1 VARAADAEPRR
12 GEARLFAAD
21 EEVGRDLASV
31 DWAATP
37 LGLPGS
43 WPQSLQTAVDILLS
57 SRFPMWM
64 AWGPQLTF
72 FCNAAYR
79 RDTLG
84 RKYPWALG
92 RPASEVWEEIWDDI
106 GPRIDI
112 VLATGKATWDEGLLL
127 FLGRSGYPE
136 ESYHTFSYSPLRDD
150 DGAVVGMLCVVRE
163 DTERVIGERR
173 MATLRDLGSDPSVGR
188 TERETLEFAWRQLDR
203 NRLDLP
209 FTLTYLFDS
218 DGVTARL
225 AGSTGIA
232 AGHPAAPAALA
243 AGDPDPVWPVAAP
256 LRGESALADLDGARF
271 PGLPTG
277 VWSEPPVRALIAP
290 LVQQGA
296 VPYGFLVAALNRYRP
311 LDEGYRAFANL
322 VTGHLAA
329 GIASARGYEDQQRRA
344 EALAELDRAK
354 TTFFSNISHE
364 FRTPLT
370 LIMGPVAELQR
381 LLADAGPQVREELQV
396 ISRNALRLGRLVNAL
411 LDFSR
416 IEAGRMQAS
425 YEPADIAQV
434 TAELASVF
442 RSAVDR
448 AGLVFEVD
456 CPPLPEPV
464 YLDRGMWE
472 KVVLNLLS
480 NALKFTFDGAI
491 RVSAHAEGGQAV
503 VTVGDTGIG
512 VPAREMPRLF
522 ERFHRIE
529 NARSRSNEGSGIG
542 LALVQELVQLHGG
555 TITGSSAEG
564 NGTTFTIRLPFGHA
578 HLPAD
583 ALASAGHAA
592 TVSATA
598 DPFIQEALRWLPGTR
613 QGEDDAT
620 GGSPLP
626 AQIPPGGDAGPAAQ
640 AGPATQA
647 GGVLPARV
655 LVADDNADMREYLA
669 RLLRTAGYHVTLVTD
684 GQDALAAVRAGLPD
698 LVISDVM
705 MPGLDGLGLVA
716 ALRADARTAGVPVLL
731 LSARAGQEASVEG
744 LRAGADDYLVKP
756 FSAVELLARVRSNL
770 EMARFRN
777 RESQFRRTLVD
788 SLQEGFFVTDQE
800 GTLLEANQAFL
811 TLVGYRPDGL
821 PYRWPHPWTPDRGA
835 DPDGWA
841 ATAQAFTDYKR
852 DGGGRYTV
860 PARHSGG
867 HTVWLAC
874 SSASLP
880 SPDGH
885 GLLFVGTARDVT
897 AERLAGQRE
906 ATLAGFAAALA
917 ATGEISEMLT
927 TAARE
932 IAAAIH
938 AGAVLTALWSSDD
951 NPAITGWP
959 RAAPGEGAS
968 TAVMGALEAVRHQ
981 PAASVALLPGDEGA
995 CLLAAP
1001 LGGTGSSAIAAE
1013 FPAGRP
1019 VGAEVRDLFSILTSH
1034 LGQILAKARDYEQ
1047 TRAVALTLQHA
1058 ILAPTELPHGFAAR
1072 YTPAVPPLE
1081 VGGDWY
1087 DVVPL
1092 PGQLTGVVVGD
1103 CVGRGLPAAAV
1114 MGQLR
1119 SASQAVLLRAP
1130 GPAEALADLDTFAS
1144 RIPGA
1149 ECTTV
1154 FCAIIDPAAG
1164 TVTYSCAG
1172 HPPPI
1177 LVTAAGEYR
1186 LLDEARSLPLG
1197 MLPADWQRSQATAVL
1212 PPGATLMLYTDG
1224 LVERRKQ
1231 PLDEGIDAAAV
1242 TMAERA
1248 EDHPDLVADHV
1259 MSAMTP
1265 AAGYDDDVAVLIYR
1279 QPPAPLVVRVSAA
1292 DPSCLAFL
1300 RAELRRWLPAASV
1313 GTRDAS
1319 DIMIAAGEATANAV
1333 EHATAGRPADAAPVE
1348 ITLTAHADHA
1358 MIRLTVVDTG
1368 IWRPPPA
1375 DREEPA
1381 PGTRGH
1387 GVIFMHA
1394 LMNEVTIDPSVH
1406 GTTVTMTKDLKP

>member
-1 VARAADAEPRR
+1 
-12 GEARLFAAD
+12 LFAAD
-21 EEVGRDLASV
+21 EEVGRDLATV

-64 AWGPQLTF
+64 AWGPRLTF
-72 FCNAAYR
+72 FCNDAYR

-92 RPASEVWEEIWDDI
+92 RPASEVWEEIWEEI
-106 GPRIDI
+106 SPRIDT
-112 VLATGKATWDEGLLL
+112 VLATGQATWDEGLRL
-127 FLGRSGYPE
+127 FVERSGYPE

-163 DTERVIGERR
+163 DTDRVIAERR
-173 MATLRDLGSDPSVGR
+173 MATLRDLGSEQSVVR
-188 TERETLEFAWRQLDR
+188 TDQETLEFAGRQLER
-203 NRLDLP
+203 NPEDLP
-209 FTLTYLFDS
+209 FTLSYLIAD
-218 DGVTARL
+218 DGVTAWL
-225 AGSTGIA
+225 AARTGIA
-232 AGHPAAPAALA
+232 AGHPAAPAALTA
-243 AGDPDPVWPVAAP
+243 SDLDPVWPMAAP
-256 LRGESALADLDGARF
+256 LRGEIVLADLDGARF
-271 PGLPTG
+271 GDLPTG
-277 VWSEPPVRALIAP
+277 VWREPPVQALIAP
-290 LVQQGA
+290 LALQGG

-311 LDEGYRAFANL
+311 LDEGYRAFAGL
-322 VTGHLAA
+322 VAGHLAA
-329 GIASARGYEDQQRRA
+329 GIASARSYRDQQRRA

-370 LIMGPVAELQR
+370 LIMGPAQELQR
-381 LLADAGPQVREELQV
+381 LLADAGPQVREELDA
-396 ISRNALRLGRLVNAL
+396 ISRNGLRLGRLVNAL

-425 YEPADIAQV
+425 YEPSDIGPV

-448 AGLVFEVD
+448 AGLAFEVD
-456 CPPLPEPV
+456 CRPLPEPV

-472 KVVLNLLS
+472 KVLLNLLS
-480 NALKFTFDGAI
+480 NALKFTFVGGVRVVVRAEDG
-491 RVSAHAEGGQAV
+491 HAV
-503 VTVGDTGIG
+503 VTVADTGIG
-512 VPAREMPRLF
+512 VPAHEMPRLF

-555 TITGSSAEG
+555 TIAASSAEG
-564 NGTTFTIRLPFGHA
+564 AGTTFTIRLPFGFA

-583 ALASAGHAA
+583 ALVAAGHAA

-598 DPFIQEALRWLPGTR
+598 DPFIQEALRWLPGTL
-613 QGEDDAT
+613 QDDDDDVA
-620 GGSPLP
+620 G
-626 AQIPPGGDAGPAAQ
+626 PGGGADADAGAVAES
-640 AGPATQA
+640 AGA
-647 GGVLPARV
+647 GGLRPTARV

-684 GQDALAAVRAGLPD
+684 GRAALAAVRVGAHD

-705 MPGLDGLGLVA
+705 MPRLDGLELVA
-716 ALRADARTAGVPVLL
+716 AVRADARTAGVPVLL
-731 LSARAGQEASVEG
+731 LSARAGSEASIEG

-788 SLQEGFFVTDQE
+788 SLQEGFFVTDAD
-800 GTLLEANQAFL
+800 GTILEANQAFL
-811 TLVGYRPDGL
+811 TLVGYSPDGL
-821 PYRWPHPWTPDRGA
+821 PYRWPHPWLPDRA
-835 DPDGWA
+835 SDPDGWA
-841 ATAQAFTDYKR
+841 TMERAFADYKR
-852 DGGGRYTV
+852 HGGGRYTV
-860 PARHSGG
+860 SARHSGG
-867 HTVWLAC
+867 RTVWLAC

-880 SPDGH
+880 GPDGH
-885 GLLFVGTARDVT
+885 GRLFVGTARDVT

-917 ATGEISEMLT
+917 AAGEVSEMLT

-932 IAAAIH
+932 IAAAIR
-938 AGAVLTALWSSDD
+938 ARSVVTALWSSDGK
-951 NPAITGWP
+951 PAITGWP
-959 RAAPGEGAS
+959 RVAPGQEPSAAV
-968 TAVMGALEAVRHQ
+968 TAALDEVRHQ
-981 PAASVALLPGDEGA
+981 PAASVAVLPGSGTDSGSGA
-995 CLLAAP
+995 DSGAGAGWLLAAP
-1001 LGGTGSSAIAAE
+1001 LGGTGSSAIVAE
-1013 FPAGRP
+1013 FPSGGPA
-1019 VGAEVRDLFSILTSH
+1019 GAEARELFSILTSH
-1034 LGQILAKARDYEQ
+1034 LGQVLAKARDYEQ
-1047 TRAVALTLQHA
+1047 ARSVALTLQHA

-1072 YTPAVPPLE
+1072 YTPAVTPLE

-1087 DVVPL
+1087 DAVPL
-1092 PGQLTGVVVGD
+1092 PGQRTGVVVGD

-1119 SASQAVLLRAP
+1119 SASQAVLLRAC
-1130 GPAEALADLDTFAS
+1130 GPAEALTDLDTFAG

-1149 ECTTV
+1149 ECATM
-1154 FCAIIDPAAG
+1154 FCAIIDHAAG
-1164 TVTYSCAG
+1164 TLTYSCAG

-1177 LVTAAGEYR
+1177 LVTAGGEYQ
-1186 LLDEARSLPLG
+1186 LLDQARSLPLG
-1197 MLPADWQRSQATAVL
+1197 MLPADWERRQATAEL
-1212 PPGATLMLYTDG
+1212 PAGATLMLYTDG
-1224 LVERRKQ
+1224 LVERRTQ
-1231 PLDEGIDAAAV
+1231 PLDKGIEAAAV
-1242 TMAERA
+1242 TIAERA
-1248 EDHPDLVADHV
+1248 RDHPDLVADHV

-1265 AAGYDDDVAVLIYR
+1265 AAGYDDDVAVLVYR
-1279 QPPAPLVVRVSAA
+1279 HPPAPLTVQVSAD

-1300 RAELRRWLPAASV
+1300 RAELRRWLSAASI
-1313 GTRDAS
+1313 GSREAS

-1333 EHATAGRPADAAPVE
+1333 EHAPAARTDDATPVL
-1348 ITLTAHADHA
+1348 ITLTAHADQA
-1358 MIRLTVVDTG
+1358 MIRLTVTDTG
-1368 IWRPPPA
+1368 TWRPPPP
-1375 DREEPA
+1375 DREQPA

-1394 LMNEVTIDPSVH
+1394 LMNEVTIDPSAH
-1406 GTTVTMTKDLKP
+1406 GTTVTLTKDLTP